1 MALALV
7 DCESFYASCERIF
20 RPDLKHTPIVV
31 LSNNDGCVIARSNE
45 AKKMGIGMG
54 VPWFKVKK
62 SFLSQGGQ
70 VFSSNFTFYGDM
82 SARVMNILEGFVPEI
97 EIYSID
103 EAFLGLDTL
112 KEYYNLY
119 EFGCHIRSLVKQ
131 WTGVPVRIGIAPTK
145 TLTKIALNEAKRI
158 NVKTKVHQ
166 ISTTQE
172 IREALRNTPIQDVW
186 GVGRRLSEHLNQAK
200 INNALQLAD
209 IDPNYIKR
217 KFSIVLERTV
227 RELRG
232 QRCIDI
238 ESNVSAKKQIVVS
251 RSFGTRIKDLKNLR
265 PIVSNFA
272 VRAAEKLRNEKQKCS
287 QVSVFVRTSLFSNHK
302 PQHTGYKTIELLTP
316 TNDTRD
322 ILIAAKKALL
332 PIFRP
337 NYDYAKAGILLSRFT
352 NETTKQY
359 SLFKDPEE
367 PKGNSKFMEYID
379 QLNNY
384 ETQIYFASQN
394 TKKWSPMKQNMTSPK
409 YTTNWYE
416 LPIAN
421 LVKKINSYQ

>member
-20 RPDLKHTPIVV
+20 RPDLKHVPIVV
-31 LSNNDGCVIARSNE
+31 LSNNDGCVIARSTE

-54 VPWFKVKK
+54 VPWFKVKD
-62 SFLSQGGQ
+62 SFLAQGGK

-82 SARVMNILEGFVPEI
+82 SARVMNILEGFVPEV
-97 EIYSID
+97 EVYSID
-103 EAFLGLDTL
+103 EAFLGLDSL
-112 KEYYNLY
+112 EEHYNLY
-119 EFGCHIRSLVKQ
+119 DFGCHVRSLIKQ

-158 NVKTKVHQ
+158 NVPTKVHQ
-166 ISTTQE
+166 ISTIKE
-172 IREALRNTPIQDVW
+172 IREALKNTPVRDVW
-186 GVGRRLSEHLNQAK
+186 GVGRRLGEHLNQAK
-200 INNALQLAD
+200 ITNALQLAD
-209 IDPNYIKR
+209 VDPCYIKK
-217 KFSIVLERTV
+217 KFSVVLERTV

-232 QRCIDI
+232 QRCLGI
-238 ESNVSAKKQIVVS
+238 ENNAAAKKQIVVS
-251 RSFGTRIKDLKNLR
+251 RSFGTRVTDLKTLR

-287 QVSVFVRTSLFSNHK
+287 QVSVFVRTSPFSNHK
-302 PQHTGYKTIELLTP
+302 PQHTGYKTIEFSTP

-332 PIFRP
+332 PIFKP
-337 NYDYAKAGILLSRFT
+337 GYDYAKAGILLSKFS
-352 NETTKQY
+352 NEETKQY
-359 SLFKDPEE
+359 SLFKDSDE
-367 PKGNSKFMEYID
+367 PKENSKFMKYID
-379 QLNNY
+379 ELNAY

-409 YTTNWYE
+409 YTTCWYQ
-416 LPIAN
+416 LPIA
-421 LVKKINSYQ
+421 K

>member
-20 RPDLKHTPIVV
+20 RPDLKHVPIVV
-31 LSNNDGCVIARSNE
+31 LSNNDGCVIARSAE

-54 VPWFKVKK
+54 VPWFKVKD
-62 SFLSQGGQ
+62 SFLSQGGK

-82 SARVMNILEGFVPEI
+82 SARVMNILEGFVPEV
-97 EIYSID
+97 EVYSID
-103 EAFLGLDTL
+103 EAFLGLDSL
-112 KEYYNLY
+112 EEHYNLY
-119 EFGCHIRSLVKQ
+119 DFGCHIRSLIKQ

-158 NVKTKVHQ
+158 NVP
-166 ISTTQE
+166 
-172 IREALRNTPIQDVW
+172 TPVRDVW
-186 GVGRRLSEHLNQAK
+186 GVGRRLGEHLNQAK
-200 INNALQLAD
+200 ITNALQLAD
-209 IDPNYIKR
+209 VDPRYIKR
-217 KFSIVLERTV
+217 KFSVVLERTV

-232 QRCIDI
+232 QRCLGI
-238 ESNVSAKKQIVVS
+238 ENNVAAKKQIVVS
-251 RSFGTRIKDLKNLR
+251 RSFGTRVTDLKTLR

-287 QVSVFVRTSLFSNHK
+287 QVSVFVRTSPFSDHK
-302 PQHTGYKTIELLTP
+302 PQHTGYKTIEFSAP

-332 PIFRP
+332 PIFKP
-337 NYDYAKAGILLSRFT
+337 GYDYAKAGILLNRFS
-352 NETTKQY
+352 NEETKQY
-359 SLFKDPEE
+359 SLFKDPNE
-367 PKGNSKFMEYID
+367 PKENSKFMKYID
-379 QLNNY
+379 ELNAY

-409 YTTNWYE
+409 YTTCWYE
-416 LPIAN
+416 LPIA
-421 LVKKINSYQ
+421 K